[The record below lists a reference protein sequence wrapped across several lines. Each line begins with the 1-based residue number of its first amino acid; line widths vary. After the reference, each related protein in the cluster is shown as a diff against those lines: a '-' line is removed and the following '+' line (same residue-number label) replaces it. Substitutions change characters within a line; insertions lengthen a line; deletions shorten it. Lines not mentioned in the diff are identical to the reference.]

1 MIVLDASVV
10 IAHLSSRHPHHA
22 RSFVLLDTEAELAL
36 HPVTLAETL
45 VLPAR
50 ERREELVLAAL
61 RRLGVEQ
68 LEPDA
73 AEPQAVARLRAE
85 TGLGLPDCYVL
96 HAAERLG
103 AGLATFDERLSSIAR
118 ERGVLLHDGELAI

>member
-10 IAHLSSRHPHHA
+10 IAHLSTRDPHHA
-22 RSFVLLDTEAELAL
+22 RSFGLLDTEDELAL

-50 ERREELVLAAL
+50 ERREDVVLAAL
-61 RRLGVEQ
+61 RRLGVVR
-68 LEPDA
+68 LASDA
-73 AEPQAVARLRAE
+73 GEPQAVARLRAD

-103 AGLATFDERLSSIAR
+103 AVLATFDERLAAVAR
-118 ERGVLLHDGELAI
+118 SRAVPLHAGDTAA